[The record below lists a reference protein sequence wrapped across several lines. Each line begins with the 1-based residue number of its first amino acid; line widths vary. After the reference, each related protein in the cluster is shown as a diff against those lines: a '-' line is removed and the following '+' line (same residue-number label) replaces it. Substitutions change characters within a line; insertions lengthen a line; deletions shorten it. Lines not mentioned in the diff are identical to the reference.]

1 MCVKM
6 YLFSRHFGQVRKNKR
21 KQEEKRMRKSLAVVL
36 AAAMAFSLAGCG
48 GSSSTATQA
57 AAQGGQ
63 SQAAAESQAV
73 ETSAAVSSGKM
84 AGGMTAVD
92 NPDITT
98 EGKSEDIT
106 VTISSMVDITGIS
119 AFAAPQSGRNDIR
132 YLIYDQLAIMAKPG
146 GEVDEMAFQMAKNI
160 EKVDNDTYKIEIYD
174 YIHDWAGNPI
184 TADDVIFSYTTMA
197 DSGVSGKFSRLFDSM
212 EKVDDYN
219 LILRLKNTALGTAQY
234 VLQFCPVVSQKAY
247 ESQSEGERAQYP
259 IGTGGYKIVDYVSGG
274 YCYLERVDDYWQTD
288 ESLRSYAFS
297 GQAKEIKIIIQTEA
311 AQRANALTTGSV
323 DVVPIVASTDIG
335 LFRNEDG
342 TAKDGYNVL
351 SAINGTTYYLPFN
364 CNEVSPLSNIELR
377 KAVSYAIDSVGV
389 MDGTFGK
396 NGYLASKDCAN
407 ALLGDYNA
415 EWNTDDFYDY
425 NIDKA
430 KECLEKS
437 GAKDVTIKMMTSTED
452 AEKAIAV
459 FVQQYLAQIG
469 INVEINSYD
478 SALITE
484 YKNDPTMWDIRVD
497 APGSSDY
504 CADAWNLT
512 ITSDV
517 TGLNSFMVVDEKYD
531 ELVKAAGGIDT
542 HSAETVEAVHDYA
555 VEQCYYIPLGNYY
568 KYSAATDKLQVWP
581 LHPYNYLLFG
591 GFIFE

>member
-1 MCVKM
+1 
-6 YLFSRHFGQVRKNKR
+6 
-21 KQEEKRMRKSLAVVL
+21 MRKCLASLL
-36 AAAMAFSLAGCG
+36 AAAVTLGLAGCG
-48 GSSSTATQA
+48 SGNGGTATQ

-63 SQAAAESQAV
+63 SQAAESQAV

-84 AGGMTAVD
+84 AGGLTAVEH
-92 NPDITT
+92 PEITA
-98 EGKSEDIT
+98 EGKSEDLT
-106 VTISSMVDITGIS
+106 VTISSMVDIAGIS
-119 AFAAPQSGRNDIR
+119 AFAAPQDGRNDIR
-132 YLIYDQLAIMAKPG
+132 YLIYDQLAIMATPG
-146 GEVDEMAFQMAKNI
+146 GEVEDMDFQMAKTI
-160 EKVDNDTYKIEIYD
+160 TKVDNDTYEIEIYD

-184 TADDVIFSYTTMA
+184 TVDDVIFSYTTMA

-219 LILRLKNTALGTAQY
+219 LILHLKNTALGTAQY
-234 VLQFCPVVSQKAY
+234 VLQFCPVVSQAAY

-311 AQRANALTTGSV
+311 AQRANALVTGSV
-323 DVVPIVASTDIG
+323 DVVPVVANTDIG
-335 LFRNEDG
+335 LFRSEDG
-342 TAKDGYNVL
+342 TAKEGYNVL
-351 SAINGTTYYLPFN
+351 AAIKGTSYWIPFN
-364 CNEVSPLSNIELR
+364 CNEASPLSNIELR
-377 KAVSYAIDSVGV
+377 KAVSYAIDSIGV

-407 ALLGDYNA
+407 ALLGDYNPD
-415 EWNTDDFYDY
+415 WNEQDFYDY
-425 NIDKA
+425 NLDKA
-430 KECLEKS
+430 KECMENS
-437 GAKDVTIKMMTSTED
+437 GLTDVTLHMMTSTND
-452 AEKAIAV
+452 AEKSIAV

-469 INVEINSYD
+469 IDVQIDSYD

-484 YKNDPTMWDIRVD
+484 YKNDPTMWDLRTD
-497 APGSSDY
+497 SPGSSDY

-512 ITSDV
+512 TTSDV
-517 TGLNSFMVVDEKYD
+517 TGLNSFLIQDEKYD
-531 ELVKAAGGIDT
+531 ELVAAAGGLDT
-542 HSAETVEAVHDYA
+542 HSQETVDAVHEYC

-568 KYSAATDKLQVWP
+568 VYSAATDKLQVWP